1 MTKRRFMLGA
11 IGALVGLLALAGCN
25 SADKSGA
32 DTAEKADAPPA
43 AVKVLRVGFTATETD
58 ADRIAQLDSY
68 KAYLEEK
75 MGVPVQ
81 VFRASDYLGVA
92 QAMEAGQLDLASV
105 GPSNYASLHL
115 RMGDKVRPILMP
127 GDASY
132 YSALYVRADSPYKSL
147 ADLKGKT
154 LAFADINSTSGYL
167 IPNFL
172 LRGEGYDP
180 KSFFGK
186 TIFAG
191 GHEQG
196 VIAVLRGQA
205 DAGVTWSSMEGEEA
219 TGYTRGIFHRM
230 VKSDLLKMQDIRV
243 LWKGGPIPP
252 GPMVA
257 ATSLPEDF
265 LQRLIDVHKEL
276 QTARPDIFAMLV
288 DGDAAGFVE
297 PNADTYAKIIEMRR
311 EEEASRSAR

>member
-1 MTKRRFMLGA
+1 MTTRRTVLIGLGA
-11 IGALVGLLALAGCN
+11 VLGGLALPGCQNADDAGK
-25 SADKSGA
+25 AAEKSGKV
-32 DTAEKADAPPA
+32 E
-43 AVKVLRVGFTATETD
+43 VLRVGFTATETD

-68 KAYLEEK
+68 KAYLEEQ
-75 MGVPVQ
+75 MGLPVQ
-81 VFRASDYLGVA
+81 IFRASDYLGVA

-132 YSALYVRADSPYKSL
+132 YSALYVRADSPYKTV
-147 ADLKGKT
+147 ADLRGKT

-167 IPNFL
+167 IPNYY
-172 LRGEGYDP
+172 LRREGYSPD
-180 KSFFGK
+180 SFFGK

-196 VIAVLRGQA
+196 VIAVLREQA
-205 DAGVTWSSMEGEEA
+205 DAGVTWSSMEGDPA
-219 TGYTRGIFHRM
+219 TGYSRGIFHRM
-230 VKSDLLKMQDIRV
+230 IGSDLLKMSDLRI

-257 ATSLPEDF
+257 RTSLPP
-265 LQRLIDVHKEL
+265 DVVQKLVDLHKGL
-276 QTARPDIFAMLV
+276 QTSRPDIFAMLV
-288 DGDAAGFVE
+288 DGEANGFVE
-297 PNADTYAKIIEMRR
+297 PTEETYADIIEMRR
-311 EEEASRSAR
+311 QEEASRSAR